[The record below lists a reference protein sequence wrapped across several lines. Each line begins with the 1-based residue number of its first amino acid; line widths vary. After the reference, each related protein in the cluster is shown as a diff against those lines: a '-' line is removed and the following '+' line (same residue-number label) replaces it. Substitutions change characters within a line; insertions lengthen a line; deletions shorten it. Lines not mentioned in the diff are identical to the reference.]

1 MKKII
6 AVVLVIV
13 LVLSLTSCMTN
24 KDRIH
29 AVSGKVDMVAQNM
42 KNAADLIEKNFS
54 SDTGSL
60 DGETGDV
67 AGDEEEPDGQGD
79 EESPDGTEEGGNNT
93 DTASSSSSSKAN
105 SKTGSK
111 TSSKSSASSTGNSTS
126 DIIKKYVSAAKAT
139 DKNIKVTITKTL
151 TSLNGGTGAGGS
163 LISKLESLAKKAL
176 ANKSGVENGVR
187 GNLDLITAVDISKA
201 TISSDATYTN
211 INLTVKDYIATPSG
225 RSNEGSVGHVI
236 GVLDTLDEAL
246 RELPLETVGDTS
258 NIRLKYT
265 GAKAVVKIN
274 NKTNKIVNALWEYDV
289 NVIIPD
295 DEVKLVGIP
304 MTLKDASAVIH
315 YKAVF

>member
-6 AVVLVIV
+6 AVVLAIV

-79 EESPDGTEEGGNNT
+79 EESQDGTEEGNNT
-93 DTASSSSSSKAN
+93 DQSSSSSSSNTN
-105 SKTGSK
+105 SQTGSK
-111 TSSKSSASSTGNSTS
+111 TTSKSSSSSTGNSTS

-151 TSLNGGTGAGGS
+151 NSLNGGTGAGGS

-187 GNLDLITAVDISKA
+187 GNPDLITAADISKA
-201 TISSDATYTN
+201 TISSNATYTN
-211 INLTVKDYIATPSG
+211 INLIVKDYTATPTG
-225 RSNEGSVGHVI
+225 RNNEGSVGHVI

-246 RELPLETVGDTS
+246 KELPLETVGDTS
-258 NIRLKYT
+258 NVRLKYT
-265 GAKAVVKIN
+265 GAKVVVNIN
-274 NKTNKIVNALWEYDV
+274 NKTNKIVSALWEYDV

-295 DEVKLVGIP
+295 DKVKLVGIP

-315 YKAVF
+315 YKAVI

>member
-6 AVVLVIV
+6 AVVLAIV

-60 DGETGDV
+60 DGVTGDV

-79 EESPDGTEEGGNNT
+79 EESQDGTEEGNNT
-93 DTASSSSSSKAN
+93 DQSSSSSSSNTN
-105 SKTGSK
+105 SQTGSK
-111 TSSKSSASSTGNSTS
+111 TTSKSSSSSTGNSTS

-151 TSLNGGTGAGGS
+151 NSLNGGTGAGGS
-163 LISKLESLAKKAL
+163 LISKLESIAKKAL

-187 GNLDLITAVDISKA
+187 GNPDLITAADISKA
-201 TISSDATYTN
+201 TISSNATYTN
-211 INLTVKDYIATPSG
+211 INLIVKDYTAKPTG
-225 RSNEGSVGHVI
+225 RNNEGSVGHVI

-246 RELPLETVGDTS
+246 KELPLETVGDTS
-258 NIRLKYT
+258 NVRLKYT
-265 GAKAVVKIN
+265 GAKVVVNIN
-274 NKTNKIVNALWEYDV
+274 NKTNKIVSALWEYDV

-295 DEVKLVGIP
+295 DKVKLVGIP

-315 YKAVF
+315 YKAVI

>member
-6 AVVLVIV
+6 AVVLSIV
-13 LVLSLTSCMTN
+13 LVFSLTSCMTN

-79 EESPDGTEEGGNNT
+79 EESQDGTEEGNNT
-93 DTASSSSSSKAN
+93 DQSSSSSSSNTN
-105 SKTGSK
+105 SQTGSK
-111 TSSKSSASSTGNSTS
+111 TTSKSSSSSTGNSTS

-151 TSLNGGTGAGGS
+151 NSLNGGTGAGGS

-187 GNLDLITAVDISKA
+187 GNPDLITAADISKA
-201 TISSDATYTN
+201 TISSNATYTN
-211 INLTVKDYIATPSG
+211 INLIVKDYTATPTG
-225 RSNEGSVGHVI
+225 RNNEGSVGHVI

-246 RELPLETVGDTS
+246 KELPLETVGDTS
-258 NIRLKYT
+258 NVRLKYT
-265 GAKAVVKIN
+265 GAKVVVNIN
-274 NKTNKIVNALWEYDV
+274 NKTNKIVSALWEYDV

-295 DEVKLVGIP
+295 DKVKLVGIP

-315 YKAVF
+315 YKAVI